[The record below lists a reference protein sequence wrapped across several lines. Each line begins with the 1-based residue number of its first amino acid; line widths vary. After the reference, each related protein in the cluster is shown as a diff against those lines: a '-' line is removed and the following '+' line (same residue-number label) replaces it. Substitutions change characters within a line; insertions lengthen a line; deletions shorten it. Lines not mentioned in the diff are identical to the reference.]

1 MFKKFN
7 GATMLTIAALLSAC
21 GGGGGGT
28 DGSSGNSGGAA
39 TASFSIG
46 GTVSGLTAGKQVVLQ
61 NNAGDSLTVSAN
73 AAFTFAGKVNQNAS
87 YAVTVATQPAAQ
99 TCTVS
104 NGTGSN
110 VVANISN
117 VAVNCVTDIAG
128 VVTTL
133 AGNGVGGTLDGIG
146 VAAGFNNPVGI
157 ATDGSNVYVSDM
169 FSGTI
174 RKVVISTGAV
184 STLAGTPGSFGG
196 SGTND
201 GIGAAARFSYPR
213 GLYTDGTNLYVTS
226 DTTVRKIVIAT
237 GAVTTLAGK
246 ASTVG
251 NTDGTG
257 STALFNNPWGITG
270 DGVNLYVTDLGSH
283 TIRKI
288 VIATGEVTTLVGR
301 AGLSGSNDGYGV
313 AALFKEPWGI
323 TTDKSSL
330 YVTDSANQTIRK
342 ITLATTEV
350 TTLAGKPGVV
360 GNSNGTGAAA
370 SFKSPI
376 GIATDGTN
384 LFVSDSDNHTL
395 RKIVIATGAVSTLAG
410 TAGSLGSTDG
420 SGAAARFYYPFGVAT
435 DGSSLYVA
443 DRGYHLIRK
452 IR

>member
-7 GATMLTIAALLSAC
+7 GVTMLTIAALLSAC
-21 GGGGGGT
+21 GGGGGST
-28 DGSSGNSGGAA
+28 DGSSGSNSGGAA
-39 TASFSIG
+39 TASFSVG
-46 GTVSGLTAGKQVVLQ
+46 GTVSGLAAGKQVVLQ
-61 NNAGDSLTVSAN
+61 NNAGDNLTVSAN

-104 NGTGSN
+104 NGSGSN

-133 AGNGVGGTLDGIG
+133 AGGAWGAVDGTGT
-146 VAAGFNNPVGI
+146 AAGFDNPVGI

-169 FSGTI
+169 FSSTI
-174 RKVVISTGAV
+174 RKIAISTGAV
-184 STLAGTPGSFGG
+184 TTLAGKAYASGS
-196 SGTND
+196 TD
-201 GIGAAARFSYPR
+201 GIGVAARFDYPK
-213 GLYTDGTNLYVTS
+213 GLYADGANLYVTS
-226 DTTVRKIVIAT
+226 NATVRKIVMAT

-246 ASTVG
+246 YMTFG
-251 NTDGTG
+251 NTDGNG

-288 VIATGEVTTLVGR
+288 VIATGEVTTLAGR

-313 AALFKEPWGI
+313 AALFNKPLGI

-342 ITLATTEV
+342 IVLATTEV

-435 DGSSLYVA
+435 DGNSLYVA

>member
-7 GATMLTIAALLSAC
+7 GVTMLTIAALLSAC

-28 DGSSGNSGGAA
+28 DGSGSNSGGAA

-133 AGNGVGGTLDGIG
+133 AGGAWGTVDGTG
-146 VAAGFNNPVGI
+146 TAAAFDNPVGV
-157 ATDGSNVYVSDM
+157 ATDGSNVYVADV

-174 RKVVISTGAV
+174 RKVVISTGVV
-184 STLAGTPGSFGG
+184 STLAGKAYAPGEI
-196 SGTND
+196 D
-201 GIGAAARFSYPR
+201 GIGAAARFDSPK
-213 GLYTDGTNLYVTS
+213 GIFTDGTNLYVTS
-226 DTTVRKIVIAT
+226 NATVRKVVIAT

-246 ASTVG
+246 YMTFG
-251 NTDGTG
+251 NTDGNG
-257 STALFNNPWGITG
+257 SAALFNNPWGITG

-410 TAGSLGSTDG
+410 TAGSLGNTDG